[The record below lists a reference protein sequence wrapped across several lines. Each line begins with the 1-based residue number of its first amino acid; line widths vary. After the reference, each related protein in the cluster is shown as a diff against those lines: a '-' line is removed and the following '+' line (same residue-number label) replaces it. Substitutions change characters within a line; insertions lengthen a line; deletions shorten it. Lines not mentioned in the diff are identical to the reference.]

1 MALPHRRVQVLL
13 MKPVN
18 PIPVTPD
25 PRTEKREEKDGI
37 LTSGSTDIQSQVG
50 PHVADASRC

>member
-1 MALPHRRVQVLL
+1 
-13 MKPVN
+13 MKSELKTPLK

-37 LTSGSTDIQSQVG
+37 LTSGSSDIQSQVG
-50 PHVADASRC
+50 LRVADASRC